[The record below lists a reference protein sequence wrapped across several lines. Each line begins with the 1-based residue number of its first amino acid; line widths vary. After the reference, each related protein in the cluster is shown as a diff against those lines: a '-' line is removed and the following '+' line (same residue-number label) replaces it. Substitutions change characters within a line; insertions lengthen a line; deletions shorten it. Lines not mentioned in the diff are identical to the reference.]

1 MKMIHLYIVVEDDE
15 AVENVKLNLDETLAD
30 VHWDITDIEEG
41 MSE

>member
-15 AVENVKLNLDETLAD
+15 AVENVKLKLDQTLAE